1 MKLRALNFQ
10 KTGWVMVIGL
20 IIGYILVIAKEIL
33 MPLTFAILFSF
44 MLKPLCDLF
53 EKWTKHRVFSIFL
66 TFLVVTIPVI
76 GILMLFS
83 FQSVD
88 VFQDIPAIS
97 EKVEAGI
104 NKIFRWSNRTFG
116 LSKTEG
122 KEWLSENS
130 PSVVQAPIAFIAKGL
145 SSSTALIA
153 NLGLIGL
160 YTFFF
165 LLYRTSVKYFLLI
178 QFDEKIRHR
187 IRDLFRNIQ
196 KVGRQYLFGLSAV
209 ILILGFANSIGLM
222 LIGIDYAFFWGFLGA
237 FLAIIPYIGTFIG
250 GLLPF
255 TYALATTDSLW
266 QPASIILLYGVIQA
280 VEGNLI
286 TPNVVGNSV
295 KINPFAAL
303 FSLIIGGSIW
313 GLGGLILALPVVAIH
328 KVIFSQIDALKP
340 LSLLLSDDV
349 YERKGEFFEKYD
361 EPKYRLFNLFRKEE

>member
-20 IIGYILVIAKEIL
+20 IIGYILVIAKEIF

-44 MLKPLCDLF
+44 MVKPLCDLF

-266 QPASIILLYGVIQA
+266 QPAFIILLYGVIQA

-313 GLGGLILALPVVAIH
+313 GLAGLILALPVVAIH